1 MNRRLIMATVFGVG
15 FLGLPIVVG
24 LASRYAVPRDDD
36 DDDDNDSGQQSLAQA
51 LRYTRTTLQQGLT
64 ASEELG
70 QPISGKFEVGNRK
83 FQLSVYTSK
92 GGKFSEVLVDLS
104 NGKVANVEP
113 LSKADDLANA
123 RTQTAAMAN
132 AKRSLKEAVEKASG
146 EFAGFRA
153 VGVIPNPVTPLRLY
167 CCSRATNPSSSM

>member
-1 MNRRLIMATVFGVG
+1 MVAGSKRVRESRTRHEKDSETDDGSVFGAG

-36 DDDDNDSGQQSLAQA
+36 DEDDDGGQ
-51 LRYTRTTLQQGLT
+51 
-64 ASEELG
+64 
-70 QPISGKFEVGNRK
+70 
-83 FQLSVYTSK
+83 
-92 GGKFSEVLVDLS
+92 
-104 NGKVANVEP
+104 
-113 LSKADDLANA
+113 
-123 RTQTAAMAN
+123 AMAN
-132 AKRSLKEAVEKASG
+132 AKKSSKEAVEKASG